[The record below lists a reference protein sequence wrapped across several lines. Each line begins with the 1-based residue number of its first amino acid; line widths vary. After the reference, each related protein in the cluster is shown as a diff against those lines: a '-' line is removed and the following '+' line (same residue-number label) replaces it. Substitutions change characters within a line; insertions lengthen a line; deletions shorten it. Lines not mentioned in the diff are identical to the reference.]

1 MDFAGDE
8 NERDVKDDSTEN
20 DFDSKFAFASHSSPR
35 ASDSSS
41 PSSPSVSAVAD
52 VDFVLDSDEGERA
65 ESTVG
70 VESKRKLPVSTGVGR
85 EPENM
90 KISNSRESVT
100 SDGDG
105 GQVGKVVLVE
115 SSLGSAENHAKE
127 GRMTMDKSGGPSMSD
142 GEDEDCRNLASVKC
156 LSQTTENGM
165 TIDKS
170 GGHLM
175 SDGEDE
181 DGHNLASTECLSQAT
196 ENGMVKSSFEST
208 ENVDGVNSTA
218 LAKTKDSPTS
228 DNLDEGV
235 PMLGVEGLSISAE
248 DGGEISRVDSMDI
261 DVEVQPSST
270 KMESEVVAD
279 VDNPG
284 AMVDVELTS
293 DSVLSTN
300 LQAPFE
306 PRRSSRKALLHN
318 KPFTTDTTF
327 RKISG
332 GRRKKLSKNV
342 RVDLQVGNHSNE
354 ENCIKCLLVRL

>member
-1 MDFAGDE
+1 VDFAGDE
-8 NERDVKDDSTEN
+8 NERDINDDSTEN
-20 DFDSKFAFASHSSPR
+20 DFASKFAFASHSSPR
-35 ASDSSS
+35 PSDSSS

-52 VDFVLDSDEGERA
+52 VDNVLDSDEGDRA

-85 EPENM
+85 EPE
-90 KISNSRESVT
+90 
-100 SDGDG
+100 
-105 GQVGKVVLVE
+105 
-115 SSLGSAENHAKE
+115 SSLGSAENRAKE
-127 GRMTMDKSGGPSMSD
+127 DRMTMDKSGGPSMSD
-142 GEDEDCRNLASVKC
+142 EEDEDCRNLASVER

-181 DGHNLASTECLSQAT
+181 DGPNLALTECLSQAT
-196 ENGMVKSSFEST
+196 ENGMVKSLFEST
-208 ENVDGVNSTA
+208 ENVDGGNSTA
-218 LAKTKDSPTS
+218 LAKPKDSPTS
-228 DNLDEGV
+228 DNLDEGL

-284 AMVDVELTS
+284 AMIDVELTS

-318 KPFTTDTTF
+318 KPFTTDATF

-342 RVDLQVGNHSNE
+342 GVYLQVGNPSNE
-354 ENCIKCLLVRL
+354 DNCIKCLLVRL